1 MSDAYLIDSTF
12 DQTSGVH
19 ARRQIFD
26 RFGLSGNGKK
36 REKGRGKGKE
46 TYVHNVGSD
55 VAIFHMSRERLTALK
70 ILSVCLFL
78 DYVANFDHAHMY
90 HTYNALLHVS

>member
-1 MSDAYLIDSTF
+1 MSFLQKRHNLSELC
-12 DQTSGVH
+12 
-19 ARRQIFD
+19 RRGQIFD
-26 RFGLSGNGKK
+26 RLGLSGNGKK

-55 VAIFHMSRERLTALK
+55 VAILHMSRERLTALK
-70 ILSVCLFL
+70 MLSVCLFL